1 MMAERQWR
9 LGEDLHTSD
18 NLLDAVTFDELILTV
33 RCNCPV
39 LNPEAVKKSLNEILS
54 IRLQDMAYLLERNTD
69 VIIAEAR
76 KGRE

>member
-1 MMAERQWR
+1 MEDRNWR
-9 LGEDLHTSD
+9 IGDDLSTSD
-18 NLLDAVTFDELILTV
+18 NLLDGVTFDELILTV
-33 RCNCPV
+33 HCNCPV

-54 IRLQDMAYLLERNTD
+54 IRMQDMAYLLERNID

>member
-1 MMAERQWR
+1 MEDRNWR

-33 RCNCPV
+33 HCNCPV

-54 IRLQDMAYLLERNTD
+54 IRLQDMAYLLERNID